1 MGFPYVVTVEHEV
14 IFKQDKSK
22 KSTFESQRIKSAD
35 YRGWDRYDVEKE
47 VEKLESEDK
56 PEQHTK
62 PASGSSTSMDSELTE
77 KGLCVK
83 LC

>member
-1 MGFPYVVTVEHEV
+1 M
-14 IFKQDKSK
+14 
-22 KSTFESQRIKSAD
+22 
-35 YRGWDRYDVEKE
+35 EKE